1 MSDFKAKMH
10 QIPFWLGLRPSPAGG
25 AYSAPPDPL
34 GGFKGAASRQGRG
47 RGGKR
52 EGEGWGG
59 TGRGGE
65 EGRESKGRDGEGRGK
80 VKDGM
85 GATGQ
90 DMGRGK
96 ESERRKGEREK
107 MGYSPKLQF
116 LVPPLHIGGH
126 SVPMGEK
133 RGGGK

>member
-1 MSDFKAKMH
+1 
-10 QIPFWLGLRPSPAGG
+10 
-25 AYSAPPDPL
+25 
-34 GGFKGAASRQGRG
+34 
-47 RGGKR
+47 
-52 EGEGWGG
+52 
-59 TGRGGE
+59 
-65 EGRESKGRDGEGRGK
+65 
-80 VKDGM
+80 M

-116 LVPPLHIGGH
+116 LAPPLHIGGH

-133 RGGGK
+133 KRGEITPPPTLLLVCGPLHCRN